1 MPLVN
6 RNLHKCQRRRDPAR
20 AAAEER
26 EEEVEALA
34 SSFRLFFRRRGGH
47 RRVVSRRRR
56 AARLCSRGAVCLSEV
71 PASGQGD
78 VLLGITVVPAPV
90 VLGRITGYVSYQ
102 KRKIDAQRASGD
114 ELYALQ
120 RAQRVFLGPP
130 S

>member
-1 MPLVN
+1 M
-6 RNLHKCQRRRDPAR
+6 
-20 AAAEER
+20 
-26 EEEVEALA
+26 
-34 SSFRLFFRRRGGH
+34 
-47 RRVVSRRRR
+47 VSRRRR

-78 VLLGITVVPAPV
+78 VLLGAGITVAPV

-120 RAQRVFLGPP
+120 RAQRVFLGQAP

>member
-1 MPLVN
+1 MPLVD
-6 RNLHKCQRRRDPAR
+6 RNLHERERRRDPAG

-34 SSFRLFFRRRGGH
+34 SSFRLLLRRRGGH

-78 VLLGITVVPAPV
+78 VLLGAGITVVA
-90 VLGRITGYVSYQ
+90 GASRA
-102 KRKIDAQRASGD
+102 RKNYRLR
-114 ELYALQ
+114 ELPKEKNRCAEG
-120 RAQRVFLGPP
+120 VW
-130 S
+130 